1 MTAKNPPCT
10 VTDFKKTGIVA
21 KNTQI
26 PPSAHRQESRGA
38 RARMRR
44 NARFAL
50 HQFKTA
56 NDRAGSQREVALFGL
71 TSASTSSGHSV
82 KSRFDSPVPIATD
95 GDHLV
100 SAQQE
105 ELGRLLRFPSP

>member
-1 MTAKNPPCT
+1 MAAKNPPCA

-21 KNTQI
+21 KNTQM
-26 PPSAHRQESRGA
+26 PSAHRQESRGA

-56 NDRAGSQREVALFGL
+56 NDR
-71 TSASTSSGHSV
+71 
-82 KSRFDSPVPIATD
+82 D
-95 GDHLV
+95 GCAPWKGGAFQWV
-100 SAQQE
+100 
-105 ELGRLLRFPSP
+105 